1 MPTGYPGTMSNVAAG
16 IFRAYD
22 IRGVVGEDLTADV
35 AVLVGKAFGTT
46 VLRGRGNR
54 VLIGRDGRLSSPE
67 LSSAL
72 CDGIRSTGCNV
83 VDVGLGPTPNLYF
96 GLHHL
101 LANGG
106 IQVTGSHNPP
116 EYNGFKICIGTD
128 TIFGD
133 AIQDLRK
140 LIEDDDFE
148 SGEGSYETCDLVPAY
163 KTALYARINLQRPL
177 RIAVDSGNGVAGPIA
192 PEIYRHMGCEVIE
205 MYSEVDGNFPNHHPD
220 PTVEDAVVDL
230 QAKVIS
236 EGLDLGLG
244 FDGDAD
250 RVGIIDDNGDIV
262 WGDKL
267 TLLLA
272 RDVLERNPGASVIF
286 DVKCSQQL
294 HDDIKAHGGRPIMWK
309 TGHSLMK
316 GKMKQEG
323 ALLGGEMSGHLFFA
337 ENFFGH
343 DDAIYAGAKLMEIAS
358 KSNGGFSDLLSDLP
372 DTFATPEIRRESSEE
387 AKFQV
392 CERLREELAKE
403 FEVIDIDG
411 VRAICDGGWGLARPS
426 NTGPII
432 VLRFEAESPE
442 KLSEIQQL
450 FIERLNRIESEL
462 GSVGS

>member
-1 MPTGYPGTMSNVAAG
+1 MPTGYPDTMSNAAAG

-22 IRGVVGEDLTADV
+22 IRGVVGEDLTSDV
-35 AVLVGKAFGTT
+35 AVLVGKAFGST

-101 LANGG
+101 RADGG

-116 EYNGFKICIGTD
+116 EYNGFKPCIGTD
-128 TIFGD
+128 TISGD

-163 KTALYARINLQRPL
+163 KAALYARINLQRPL

-192 PEIYRHMGCEVIE
+192 PEIYRHLGCEVIE

-220 PTVEDAVVDL
+220 PTVEDAVV
-230 QAKVIS
+230 
-236 EGLDLGLG
+236 
-244 FDGDAD
+244 
-250 RVGIIDDNGDIV
+250 GIIDDNGDIV
-262 WGDKL
+262 LGDKL

-316 GKMKQEG
+316 RKMKDEG
-323 ALLGGEMSGHLFFA
+323 AILGGEMSGHLFFA

-358 KSNGGFSDLLSDLP
+358 KCNGGFSDLLSDLP
-372 DTFATPEIRRESSEE
+372 DTFATPEIRRESSDE

-432 VLRFEAESPE
+432 VLRFEAESPAR
-442 KLSEIQQL
+442 LSEIQQL
-450 FIERLNRIESEL
+450 FIERLDRIESEL
-462 GSVGS
+462 SPGGG

>member
-1 MPTGYPGTMSNVAAG
+1 MSKVAAG

-22 IRGVVGEDLTADV
+22 IRGVVGDDLTADV

-46 VLRGRGNR
+46 VLRRGGNR
-54 VLIGRDGRLSSPE
+54 ALVGRDGRLSGPE

-72 CDGIRSTGCNV
+72 ADGVRSTGCHV
-83 VDVGLGPTPNLYF
+83 VDVGLGPTPTFYF

-101 LANGG
+101 GADGG

-116 EYNGFKICIGTD
+116 EYNGFKTCIGTN
-128 TIFGD
+128 TIFGE
-133 AIQDLRK
+133 AIQDLRA

-148 SGEGSYETCDLVPAY
+148 SGSGGYDTADLVPAY
-163 KTALYARINLQRPL
+163 KAMLHERIGLQRPL
-177 RIAVDSGNGVAGPIA
+177 RIAVDSGNGVAGLIA
-192 PEIYRHMGCEVIE
+192 PGFYRELGCEVVE

-220 PTVEDAVVDL
+220 PTVEEAIVDL
-230 QAKVIS
+230 RAKVTG

-250 RVGIIDDNGDIV
+250 RLGVIDENGDVV
-262 WGDKL
+262 WGDRL

-272 RDVLERNPGASVIF
+272 RDLLERNPGAAVIF

-294 HDDIKAHGGRPIMWK
+294 FDDIEAHGGRPIMWK
-309 TGHSLMK
+309 TGHSLIK
-316 GKMKQEG
+316 AKMKEEG
-323 ALLGGEMSGHLFFA
+323 ALLAGEMSGHLFFA

-358 KSNGGFSDLLSDLP
+358 KRPGGFSELLADLP
-372 DTFATPEIRRESSEE
+372 PTFATPEIRRESTEE
-387 AKFQV
+387 AKFEI
-392 CERLREELAKE
+392 CERLRDELAGE
-403 FEVIDIDG
+403 FEIIDIDG
-411 VRAICDGGWGLARPS
+411 VRAVFDGGWGLARAS

-442 KLSEIQQL
+442 RLDEIQQL
-450 FIERLNRIESEL
+450 FNERLGRIESDL
-462 GSVGS
+462 GVSVGS